1 MTGYFQDYIT
11 VAVFAGFGALLV
23 LVALG
28 ASAMLRPKNPTET
41 KSQTYE
47 CGVDPVGTGWSQS
60 HVRYYIFALLFL
72 IFDVE
77 AVFVF
82 PWAVKLEALGVFAL
96 VEMIVFIFILLAG
109 LIYAVRKGVL
119 SWES

>member
-1 MTGYFQDYIT
+1 M
-11 VAVFAGFGALLV
+11 
-23 LVALG
+23 
-28 ASAMLRPKNPTET
+28 
-41 KSQTYE
+41 
-47 CGVDPVGTGWSQS
+47 
-60 HVRYYIFALLFL
+60 
-72 IFDVE
+72 
-77 AVFVF
+77 F